1 MGNRLSKIVTKTGDK
16 GTTGLADGSRVAKH
30 SARIEAI
37 GTLDELNSF
46 VGLFMAELPS
56 DNQLMAV
63 FARVQNDLFDIGGEL
78 AMSSAESQVTVLTKE
93 HASRLESVLEDM
105 NDELPPLKNFIL
117 PGGSR
122 LLALCHVVRSITRR
136 AERDLSRLADVEAVN
151 PHSQVYLNR
160 LSDLAFVSARWLAK
174 NLDIEEVLWEQQTPD
189 K

>member
-1 MGNRLSKIVTKTGDK
+1 MGNRLSKIVTKTGDG
-16 GTTGLADGSRVAKH
+16 GTTGLANGSRVAKH

-46 VGLFMAELPS
+46 VGLFITELPS
-56 DNQLMAV
+56 DNQLTAV
-63 FARVQNDLFDIGGEL
+63 FARVQNDLFDVGGEL
-78 AMSSAESQVTVLTKE
+78 AMSSADSQVEVLTE
-93 HASRLESVLEDM
+93 AHALRLEKTLEQL
-105 NDELPPLKNFIL
+105 NEELPPLKNFIL

-136 AERDLSRLADVEAVN
+136 AERDLSRLADAENVN

-174 NLDIEEVLWEQQTPD
+174 NLEIEEVLWEQQAPD
-189 K
+189 R